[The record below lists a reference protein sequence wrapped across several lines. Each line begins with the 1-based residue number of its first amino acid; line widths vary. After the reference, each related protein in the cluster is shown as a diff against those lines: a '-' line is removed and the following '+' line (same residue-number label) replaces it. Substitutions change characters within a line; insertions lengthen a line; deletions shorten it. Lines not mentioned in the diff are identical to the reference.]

1 MNFHCPICKNLHPK
15 ERLVVVKKQSEMI
28 VRNVITISQEG
39 SYCVT
44 NLGSVEKYLSEREK
58 FANRRPPHHLDQL
71 NRLTFKNS
79 GQFSAENFWNEC
91 RDRSVWVENRDRRAL
106 ELQSMTLNTGHQVD
120 SRFSNYPS
128 N

>member
-1 MNFHCPICKNLHPK
+1 M
-15 ERLVVVKKQSEMI
+15 VKKQSEMTL
-28 VRNVITISQEG
+28 RNVITISQEG

-44 NLGSVEKYLSEREK
+44 NLGSVEKYLAEREK

-79 GQFSAENFWNEC
+79 GQFSAKIFWNEC
-91 RDRSVWVENRDRRAL
+91 RDRSGDRRAL
-106 ELQSMTLNTGHQVD
+106 ELKSMTLNTEHQVD